1 MQTAL
6 CRNSCTLSPY
16 CGWLL
21 LQWACND
28 SQVTCVLRGNC
39 VPVMTGN
46 EMIKLS
52 FLRMRS
58 QIYSTRDTSFILWIL
73 ESVWKC
79 CSKSTV
85 ALSTERDAMQEHVVW
100 VLGDSV
106 TACLLSHCHQGVK
119 LLIVQS
125 EVLDEDLCRSH
136 VLELCLGESRKR
148 LLTVRVSAVI
158 VVLQQEKVMCC
169 CTRESHFLFVITTL
183 SETFHIVVTC
193 GVYDGN
199 TSLKHKAHYFCGSHN
214 YCSIFKHFFTQADFI
229 VS

>member
-1 MQTAL
+1 
-6 CRNSCTLSPY
+6 
-16 CGWLL
+16 
-21 LQWACND
+21 
-28 SQVTCVLRGNC
+28 
-39 VPVMTGN
+39 
-46 EMIKLS
+46 
-52 FLRMRS
+52 
-58 QIYSTRDTSFILWIL
+58 
-73 ESVWKC
+73 
-79 CSKSTV
+79 
-85 ALSTERDAMQEHVVW
+85 MQEHVVR

-106 TACLLSHCHQGVK
+106 TANTLSHCHQGVK

-136 VLELCLGESRKR
+136 VLELYLGESRKR

-199 TSLKHKAHYFCGSHN
+199 TSLKHKAHDFCGSHN
-214 YCSIFKHFFTQADFI
+214 YCSIFKHFFY
-229 VS
+229 SG